1 MSTTPA
7 EAILIQGSVNQSAPA
22 PGFLRLSNAGP
33 LTNFLDLPISGI
45 LSPNPLKPTPN
56 SVLSCLVDVGAQ
68 FRFSDYPAPTP
79 VPLPIGRAVPGPL
92 PIGTPGEPVSPVP
105 PRRIP
110 GLYGSD
116 GTVLVPT
123 QTSGQVTELSG
134 KASDGFTYSLSLD
147 PFSVAASNPVTA
159 AKAWAGVRIS
169 LSKTKTVE
177 TSSPPPAPPP
187 VLQFGFSY
195 NPLQSQFGVFV
206 ECNNVS
212 LGILANMELLYQQEE
227 VTISAVLK
235 RSITYCSDLFGAQT
249 INMDGNSTDP
259 AIYLPIAG
267 VFWPF
272 TELFGFFE
280 PALAYIA
287 SQTGD
292 TLPEAQPTPLSVLA
306 QLQYLNNP
314 GLKYPPS
321 WSLAQFIANATAQI
335 GPALGLFA
343 AEFLPPSDSGIQPWI
358 DAARWMGWVLMKG
371 TGMTVLETALT
382 AQYDYWKNYVPS
394 IGEGLKPP
402 PKDPVLPV
410 QQAGVKGQRV
420 LAGEPGGQK

>member
-1 MSTTPA
+1 MSVTPA
-7 EAILIQGSVNQSAPA
+7 EAILIQGSVNQSAPP
-22 PGFLRLSNAGP
+22 PGYLRLSNAGP
-33 LTNFLDLPISGI
+33 LTNFVDLPISGI
-45 LSPNPLKPTPN
+45 LSPNPLNPKPN

-68 FRFSDYPAPTP
+68 FRFSAYPAPTI
-79 VPLPIGRAVPGPL
+79 PLPIGKAVPGSL
-92 PIGTPGEPVSPVP
+92 PIGTPGRPVSPVP
-105 PRRIP
+105 PPRNP

-116 GTVLVPT
+116 GTVLAPNQPPGQIT
-123 QTSGQVTELSG
+123 QLSG

-147 PFSVAASNPVTA
+147 HFSLAASDPVTA
-159 AKAWAGVRIS
+159 ADSWAGVRIS
-169 LSKTKTVE
+169 LSKTKTGE
-177 TSSPPPAPPP
+177 NSAPPP

-212 LGILANMELLYQQEE
+212 LGILATMELLYQQEE

-235 RSITYCSDLFGAQT
+235 RSITYYSDLFGAQT
-249 INMDGNSTDP
+249 IDMNGDSTDP

-267 VFWPF
+267 VFWPY
-272 TELFGFFE
+272 TELVGFFE

-287 SQTGD
+287 SQTGN

-306 QLQYLNNP
+306 QLQYLHNP

-371 TGMTVLETALT
+371 TGMPALETALT

-394 IGEGLKPP
+394 AGGVLQPP
-402 PKDPVLPV
+402 PKDQALPV
-410 QQAGVKGQRV
+410 QQAGVEGQRV
-420 LAGEPGGQK
+420 LAGEPGGQKGLASK